1 MDKETHNM
9 LLIAAGVAAV
19 GGIWWYTSRK
29 KEEAAPKTPA
39 LTPAPTAPGSIVT
52 VTKDFMADD
61 LTTNLSTWVTV
72 GDKVQI
78 ASSING
84 VTVLADYP
92 FTPSSHVYSTTETI
106 YGA

>member
-9 LLIAAGVAAV
+9 LLIAAGVAAI

-29 KEEAAPKTPA
+29 KDEADKAPA
-39 LTPAPTAPGSIVT
+39 LVPAPTAPGSIVT